1 MRNGITLAGL
11 PLTVLV
17 LSACGASDPFEG
29 DGGEG
34 GGNGEGGGAE
44 AGTVVIGSA
53 DFPESTLLAEVY
65 GRAMEARGVDVEYQ
79 LNIGSREVYYSQVEE
94 GNLSVFP
101 EYNGAI
107 LAYLDDDAPSGSPE
121 ETDAAVEEALPEGL
135 EVLESSEAEN
145 KDSVTVSQEIADEH
159 DLESLA
165 DLEGVAEDLTIGGPP
180 EFETRHQGLE
190 GLEDVYG
197 VEFGEFRSLEV
208 ALLTQA
214 LLDDDIQAANLFTTD
229 PQIAVEDF
237 VVLEDPEN
245 VFGAQ
250 NVTPLVNSEQVD
262 ETAREALNA
271 VSAELTTEE
280 VTALNERV
288 VVDNENAS
296 DVAQDWLAE
305 AGLD

>member
-1 MRNGITLAGL
+1 MRNRLILAGL
-11 PLTVLV
+11 PLSVLM
-17 LSACGASDPFEG
+17 LSACGASDPYEE

-34 GGNGEGGGAE
+34 GEGAGD
-44 AGTVVIGSA
+44 GTVVIGSA
-53 DFPESTLLAEVY
+53 DFPESTVLAEVY
-65 GRAMEARGVDVEYQ
+65 GRAMEAQGVDVDYQ

-135 EVLESSEAEN
+135 ETLESSEAEN
-145 KDSVTVSQEIADEH
+145 NDSVTVTQEVAEEH
-159 DLESLA
+159 DLQTLA
-165 DLEGVAEDLTIGGPP
+165 DLEGVAGDLVLGGPP
-180 EFETRHQGLE
+180 EFETRHQGVV
-190 GLEDVYG
+190 GLEEIYG
-197 VEFGEFRSLEV
+197 VEFGEFRALES

-214 LLDDDIQAANLFTTD
+214 LLDGDIQAANLFTTD
-229 PQIAVEDF
+229 PQVAVEDF
-237 VVLEDPEN
+237 VVLEDPED

-250 NVTPLVNSEQVD
+250 NITPLVNSDQVD
-262 ETAREALNA
+262 DTAREALNA
-271 VSAELTTEE
+271 VSAELTTED

-288 VVDNENAS
+288 VIDNENAA

>member
-1 MRNGITLAGL
+1 MRNRLTLAGL
-11 PLTVLV
+11 PLSVLM
-17 LSACGASDPFEG
+17 LSACGAGDPYEEEDG
-29 DGGEG
+29 EGGEG
-34 GGNGEGGGAE
+34 SGD
-44 AGTVVIGSA
+44 GTVVIGSA
-53 DFPESTLLAEVY
+53 DFPESTVLAEVY
-65 GRAMEARGVDVEYQ
+65 GRAMEARGVDVDYQ

-135 EVLESSEAEN
+135 ETLESSEAEN
-145 KDSVTVSQEIADEH
+145 KDSVTVTEEVAQEH
-159 DLESLA
+159 DLETLA
-165 DLEGVAEDLTIGGPP
+165 DLEGVAEDLVLGGPP
-180 EFETRHQGLE
+180 EFETRHQGLV
-190 GLEDVYG
+190 GLEEVYG

-214 LLDDDIQAANLFTTD
+214 LLDGDIQAANLFTTD
-229 PQIAVEDF
+229 PQVAVEGF
-237 VVLEDPEN
+237 VALEDPEN

-250 NVTPLVNSEQVD
+250 NITPLVNSDQVGD
-262 ETAREALNA
+262 TAREALNA
-271 VSAELTTEE
+271 VSAELTTED

-288 VVDNENAS
+288 VIDNENAA

>member
-1 MRNGITLAGL
+1 MRNRLTLAVL
-11 PLTVLV
+11 PLSVLM
-17 LSACGASDPFEG
+17 LSACGADDPYEEEDG
-29 DGGEG
+29 GGGEG
-34 GGNGEGGGAE
+34 SGD
-44 AGTVVIGSA
+44 GTVVIGSA
-53 DFPESTLLAEVY
+53 DFPESTVLAEVY

-121 ETDAAVEEALPEGL
+121 ETNAAVEEALPEGL
-135 EVLESSEAEN
+135 ETLESSEAEN
-145 KDSVTVSQEIADEH
+145 KDSVTVTEEVAREH
-159 DLESLA
+159 DLETLA
-165 DLEGVAEDLTIGGPP
+165 DLEGVAEDLVLGGPP
-180 EFETRHQGLE
+180 EFETRHQGVV
-190 GLEDVYG
+190 GLEEVYG

-208 ALLTQA
+208 ALLAQA
-214 LLDDDIQAANLFTTD
+214 LQDGDIQAANLFTTD
-229 PQIAVEDF
+229 PQVAVEGF
-237 VVLEDPEN
+237 VALEDPEN

-250 NVTPLVNSEQVD
+250 NITPLVNSEQVD
-262 ETAREALNA
+262 DTAREALNA
-271 VSAELTTEE
+271 VSAELTTED

-288 VVDNENAS
+288 VIDNENAA

>member
-1 MRNGITLAGL
+1 MRNRLTLAGL
-11 PLTVLV
+11 PLSVLM
-17 LSACGASDPFEG
+17 LSACGASDPYEEDNG
-29 DGGEG
+29 GGGEG
-34 GGNGEGGGAE
+34 AGN
-44 AGTVVIGSA
+44 GTVVIGSA
-53 DFPESTLLAEVY
+53 DFPESTVLAEVY
-65 GRAMEARGVDVEYQ
+65 GRAMEAQGVDVDYQ

-107 LAYLDDDAPSGSPE
+107 LSYLDDDAPSGTPE

-135 EVLESSEAEN
+135 ETLESSEAEN
-145 KDSVTVSQEIADEH
+145 KDSVTVTAETAEEH
-159 DLESLA
+159 DLETLA
-165 DLEGVAEDLTIGGPP
+165 DLEGVAEDLVLGGPP
-180 EFETRHQGLE
+180 EFETRHQGVV
-190 GLEDVYG
+190 GLEEVYG
-197 VEFGEFRSLEV
+197 VEFGEFRSLEA

-214 LLDDDIQAANLFTTD
+214 LLDGDIQAANLFTTD
-229 PQIAVEDF
+229 PQVAVEDF

-250 NVTPLVNSEQVD
+250 NVTPLINSDQVD
-262 ETAREALNA
+262 DTAREALNA
-271 VSAELTTEE
+271 VSAELTTED

-288 VVDNENAS
+288 VIDNENAA